1 MKTNQ
6 KKLQENIQLDSC
18 SLIKKLVGGRKKNK
32 KNKKNKKTKKIKKY
46 RLITKKRKPQVG
58 DQPTIEA
65 QNRSTLP
72 IGSIVYVIQKQD
84 QPTGKKTIGIV
95 AQHLTRI
102 SKHPR
107 GIKVRLTN
115 NIVGRVVSVIHI

>member
-6 KKLQENIQLDSC
+6 KNLQENIQLDSHR
-18 SLIKKLVGGRKKNK
+18 LTQKFEGGKKRYKKL
-32 KNKKNKKTKKIKKY
+32 KKTKKIKK
-46 RLITKKRKPQVG
+46 RNLITKKRKPQVG
-58 DQPTIEA
+58 DQPTKEA
-65 QNRSTLP
+65 QNRSTIP
-72 IGSIVYVIQKQD
+72 VGSIVYVIQKED

>member
-6 KKLQENIQLDSC
+6 KNLQENIPLDSC
-18 SLIKKLVGGRKKNK
+18 SLIKKLVGGKKKYK
-32 KNKKNKKTKKIKKY
+32 KIKKTKKIKKY
-46 RLITKKRKPQVG
+46 RFITKKRKPQVG
-58 DQPTIEA
+58 DQPTKEA
-65 QNRSTLP
+65 QHRSTIP

-95 AQHLTRI
+95 SQHLTNIR
-102 SKHPR
+102 KHPR